1 MHRITEDILPE
12 ITDRPRP
19 GADDVASAL
28 LNLAIRHQ
36 TLSRDEAR
44 ELVKWDL
51 VTIAEYLALLL
62 EQRGLLSADEVCEM
76 LGGTDGL
83 CH

>member
-1 MHRITEDILPE
+1 MHRISQDILPE
-12 ITDRPRP
+12 ITDRQRP

-36 TLSRDEAR
+36 TLSREEAR

-76 LGGTDGL
+76 LGGTDGP